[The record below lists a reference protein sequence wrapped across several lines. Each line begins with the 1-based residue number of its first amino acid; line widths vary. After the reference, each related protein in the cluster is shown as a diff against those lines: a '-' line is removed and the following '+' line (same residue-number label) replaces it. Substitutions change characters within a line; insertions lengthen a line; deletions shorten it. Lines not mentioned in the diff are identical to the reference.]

1 MRDLWKL
8 AHTAFVVLTSSIV
21 APATLSATEQPAAA
35 EHNPPGDI
43 PDSQVFIRYVSP
55 AGYEVKVPEGWSR
68 KATNDT
74 VSFADK
80 YDIISLT
87 VARSSSAPTLESV
100 RTGDVPTL
108 EKAGRAFSLKDI
120 SARKLDGGS
129 AIRLIYQT
137 NSEPNAVTGKQ
148 MRLEHER
155 FFFFRDG
162 STTTLDLAAPVG
174 ADNADQWQLI
184 SNSFRWR

>member
-21 APATLSATEQPAAA
+21 APAALSATEQPAAA